1 MRKRSSHLAS
11 YHKGELAAQDRAGF
25 REHADHL
32 RPIISD
38 RLPRGARD
46 FLADLRFLVVGATAP
61 DGQMWASMVYGQPG
75 FLQALG
81 PRDVLIGARLL
92 DVDPLAAVLA
102 APALVGTLAIDLK
115 NRRRLRINGRTV
127 PAAGGLRLSVDQ
139 AYGNCPKY
147 IQSREPQEAAPA
159 PRKPQVSESSELL
172 PEQRRMIDTADTFFI
187 ASASTAGDAD
197 ASHRG
202 GNPGFVSSLSPQRV
216 QWPDYEGNTMLMTLG
231 NLTVNPAAGLLFIDW
246 EVGRTL
252 HLTGTAVID
261 WSADTAAGF
270 PGAERT
276 VEFQVAKV
284 VQIDHPDGALVSSAP
299 QYSRFNPPVAPA
311 TPGGP

>member
-1 MRKRSSHLAS
+1 MRNSSSHLAS

-61 DGQMWASMVYGQPG
+61 DGQVWASMVYGQPG

-81 PRDVLIGARLL
+81 PREVLIGARPL

-127 PAAGGLRLSVDQ
+127 PATGDSGFQWTRHTAIAPNTSRAANRRRQHLRPRSPRYRR
-139 AYGNCPKY
+139 AANC
-147 IQSREPQEAAPA
+147 SR
-159 PRKPQVSESSELL
+159 
-172 PEQRRMIDTADTFFI
+172 
-187 ASASTAGDAD
+187 
-197 ASHRG
+197 
-202 GNPGFVSSLSPQRV
+202 
-216 QWPDYEGNTMLMTLG
+216 
-231 NLTVNPAAGLLFIDW
+231 
-246 EVGRTL
+246 
-252 HLTGTAVID
+252 
-261 WSADTAAGF
+261 
-270 PGAERT
+270 
-276 VEFQVAKV
+276 
-284 VQIDHPDGALVSSAP
+284 SSA
-299 QYSRFNPPVAPA
+299 A
-311 TPGGP
+311 

>member
-1 MRKRSSHLAS
+1 M
-11 YHKGELAAQDRAGF
+11 
-25 REHADHL
+25 
-32 RPIISD
+32 
-38 RLPRGARD
+38 
-46 FLADLRFLVVGATAP
+46 
-61 DGQMWASMVYGQPG
+61 
-75 FLQALG
+75 
-81 PRDVLIGARLL
+81 LIGARLL
-92 DVDPLAAVLA
+92 DVDPLAVVLA

-127 PAAGGLRLSVDQ
+127 PAAGGFRLSVDQ

-147 IQSREPQEAAPA
+147 IQ
-159 PRKPQVSESSELL
+159 
-172 PEQRRMIDTADTFFI
+172 EQRRMIDTADTFFI

-246 EVGRTL
+246 KVGRTL

-261 WSADTAAGF
+261 WSADTAAEF

-284 VQIDHPDGALVSSAP
+284 VPQREKITAVRSLRNSPLGMSDVMGESCEKSITIALRPKSSRSAVPANSEKTSRHPTTVPPLMRSKLNRMKLGARLHVARMQNLVKQSHSD
-299 QYSRFNPPVAPA
+299 
-311 TPGGP
+311 

>member
-1 MRKRSSHLAS
+1 
-11 YHKGELAAQDRAGF
+11 
-25 REHADHL
+25 
-32 RPIISD
+32 
-38 RLPRGARD
+38 
-46 FLADLRFLVVGATAP
+46 
-61 DGQMWASMVYGQPG
+61 
-75 FLQALG
+75 
-81 PRDVLIGARLL
+81 
-92 DVDPLAAVLA
+92 
-102 APALVGTLAIDLK
+102 
-115 NRRRLRINGRTV
+115 
-127 PAAGGLRLSVDQ
+127 VDQ

-147 IQSREPQEAAPA
+147 IQSREPQEAVPA
-159 PRKPQVSESSELL
+159 PGKPQVSQSSELL

-187 ASASTAGDAD
+187 ASASPAGDAD

-246 EVGRTL
+246 KAGRAL

-261 WSADTAAGF
+261 WSADTAAEF

-284 VQIDHPDGALVSSAP
+284 VQIDHPDGALVWSAP